1 MAYNGFNQRCK
12 ELKDNGY
19 LTVYD
24 MSVLLKR
31 GQETVRKAIN
41 SLNIKPFEIV
51 NTFIFYTNE
60 DKNVIEDYLNKLF
73 PMREEYDK
81 YESLGYRTL
90 MEIFNEN
97 GFTKSLKKSINN
109 YIEFLDKSEIMEVY
123 HPKAHKNAE
132 LYSPKLIEKIVEF
145 GKLSKGDK
153 SKIICKLTYG
163 VESTLQLEEKR
174 KLMSEINK
182 ANSAERTIKRNKT
195 NMERYGTCNFVNSDK
210 TKKTII
216 EKYGSVENYNL
227 EMGKRRKERFATAS
241 EKFCKENDCSMF
253 SEIFEVGVKHKDTT
267 MEWCLKQ
274 MDVKLLTFENVFY
287 IKNCDIPLI
296 NEQLDK
302 IGKNYSHSSKDEQ
315 EIIKFIK
322 SKYDGE
328 IIENDRKVIFP
339 KELDI
344 YIPNKKVAIE
354 FDGLY
359 WHSTEHQ
366 KNKNYHL
373 NKTIACEE
381 KGIRLI
387 HIFEDE
393 WKCKQDIVKSIILS
407 SLGIYERKIFARKCE
422 VKEVDDFTFRNFCNE
437 NHIQGECNSSERL
450 GLFYNNELVQCVGFG
465 KSRFTKNEN
474 ELIRMVTKLNT
485 QVIGGFSKLMKHY
498 GKNCIS
504 YIDRRLF
511 DGKGYNS
518 SGFEY
523 ILTNKPNYYYT
534 KKFERFYRMNFTKQN
549 IAKKF
554 PNKYDSN
561 LTEEENMKKLGFY
574 RIYDCGTIKV
584 KWTAK

>member
-1 MAYNGFNQRCK
+1 MENDKSEKYNNLVSQNYK
-12 ELKDNGY
+12 TLNEILDDNY
-19 LTVYD
+19 IPR
-24 MSVLLKR
+24 S
-31 GQETVRKAIN
+31 QI
-41 SLNIKPFEIV
+41 
-51 NTFIFYTNE
+51 
-60 DKNVIEDYLNKLF
+60 
-73 PMREEYDK
+73 
-81 YESLGYRTL
+81 
-90 MEIFNEN
+90 
-97 GFTKSLKKSINN
+97 KSIRK
-109 YIEFLDKSEIMEVY
+109 YADFLDKESAY
-123 HPKAHKNAE
+123 YPKARKEVNF
-132 LYSPKLIEKIVEF
+132 YSKETVQKIIEF
-145 GKLSKGDK
+145 ANLSKGDK
-153 SKIICKLTYG
+153 CKQINLLSYG
-163 VESTLQLEEKR
+163 IENVSQLENVR
-174 KLMSEINK
+174 KSVSKKNK
-182 ANSAERTIKRNKT
+182 ANSEERTIKRNKT

-210 TKKTII
+210 TKQTII
-216 EKYGSVENYNL
+216 KKYGSIKNYNL

-267 MEWCLKQ
+267 MEWCLNQ
-274 MDVKLLTFENVFY
+274 TNVKLLTFENVFY
-287 IKNCDIPLI
+287 IKNSDIPLI

-322 SKYDGE
+322 SKYDGK
-328 IIENDRKVIFP
+328 IIENDRNIIFP

-344 YIPNKKVAIE
+344 YIPNKNVAIE

-373 NKTIACEE
+373 NKTISCEE
-381 KGIRLI
+381 KHIRLI

-393 WKCKQDIVKSIILS
+393 WRNKQDIVKSIILS
-407 SLGIYERKIFARKCE
+407 SLGIYEQKIFARKCE
-422 VKEVDDFTFRNFCNE
+422 IKEIDDSVFRNFCNE

-450 GLFYNNELVQCVGFG
+450 GLFYNGELVQCVGFG

-554 PNKYDSN
+554 PNEYNPN
-561 LTEEENMKKLGFY
+561 LTEEQNMENLGYY

-584 KWTAK
+584 KWISK